1 MEIRFRYVG
10 VASCLK
16 TDSNFQLSE
25 CVYIICWTFLVTTLR
40 TVLPIELYLGMNET
54 MTKNGG
60 RFESAPFLPTA
71 TYSYQTIFV
80 HFNRL
85 TSNLMNSVL
94 RVPLAGH
101 FRFFPIQ
108 NPLFC
113 LLVESNASIESVYAQ
128 VSTSFNIVEPS
139 AASKSSERHIESR
152 KT

>member
-1 MEIRFRYVG
+1 MLPLDPHIENCPSHRIVPGYELIRIN
-10 VASCLK
+10 SK
-16 TDSNFQLSE
+16 
-25 CVYIICWTFLVTTLR
+25 
-40 TVLPIELYLGMNET
+40 
-54 MTKNGG
+54 
-60 RFESAPFLPTA
+60 
-71 TYSYQTIFV
+71 TIFV